1 MPAPPAPAPGQGL
14 PEPIPLG
21 LSDLEPIR
29 HERTVD
35 LAHGLTILTIS
46 GDLDRDTGG
55 TLRDVVVAAVDSGTH
70 RIVVDLAEIDFVGSR
85 ALGTLVA
92 AARRAHDQGR
102 ELHVVASHPAVV
114 RSMEL
119 TGLDRFLRLTP
130 RLGDLRQT
138 TAVADG
144 A

>member
-1 MPAPPAPAPGQGL
+1 MPAPAPGQRL
-14 PEPIPLG
+14 SEPAH
-21 LSDLEPIR
+21 LEPADSPPIR

-35 LAHGLTILTIS
+35 LAHDRTVVTIS

-55 TLRDVVVAAVDSGTH
+55 TLRDILVAAVDTGTGQV
-70 RIVVDLAEIDFVGSR
+70 VVDLSAIDFVGSR
-85 ALGTLVA
+85 ALGTLVV
-92 AARRAHDQGR
+92 AARRAHDQHR
-102 ELHVVASHPAVV
+102 EFSVVATHPTVV

-119 TGLDRFLRLTP
+119 TGLDRFLRLAA
-130 RLGDLRQT
+130 RLAEVPET